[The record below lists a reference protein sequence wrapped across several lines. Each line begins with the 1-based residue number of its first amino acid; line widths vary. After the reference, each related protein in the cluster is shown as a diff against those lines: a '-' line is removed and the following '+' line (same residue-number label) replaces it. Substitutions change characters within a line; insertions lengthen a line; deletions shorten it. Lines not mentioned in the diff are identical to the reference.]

1 MSETILDIRDLKVSL
16 RDGKEIRRVVN
27 GISLSIAKKQ
37 TYGIVG
43 ESGSGK
49 SLTSLA
55 IMNLLADSL
64 FIEDGSIVL
73 DGKTDLTKLKKKEL
87 RKIRGSDISMIFQE
101 PMTALDPLF
110 PIEHQILEVLR
121 FHKAESKKAMRERAI
136 DMLKKVGISRA
147 EQIMKSYPHELSG
160 GMRQRV
166 MIAMALICNPKLLI
180 ADEPTTALDVTI
192 QAQILDLMNELSE
205 TYDTSILMITHDLG
219 VIAEMCERV
228 AVMYAGEI
236 VEETTVEELFARP
249 SHPYTEGLLKS
260 VQSLGDRSQ
269 ALYSIPGTVPAPSQ
283 HTGGC
288 RFASRCPHALPVCKD
303 APPLFPVGA
312 DHVSKCWLHAK
323 EEPVLKVNQL
333 KRYFPIKSGIFRR
346 TTGYVK
352 AVDDI
357 SFHVNEQETFSLV
370 GESGCGKSTTG
381 RTILRLLEPTDGEVV
396 YMGKNLLDYSKREFR
411 GVRRDLQMIFQDPY
425 SSLNPRMT
433 VRQLLL
439 EPVLTHQLA
448 GRKEAEKMVMEIA
461 EKVGLTREQID
472 RYPHEFSG
480 GQRQRI
486 SIARAL
492 IVKPK
497 VVILDEAVSALD
509 VSIQAQILNLLIE
522 LQKEF
527 QLTYV
532 FISHDLN
539 VVRHVSDRVGVMY
552 LGQMMETAATDEL
565 YENPLHPYTESLL
578 SAIPSHDP
586 AVKKNRIILKG
597 DVPDPSN
604 PPSGCPFHQR
614 CPKAHARCMAEKPVF
629 QEVLP
634 GHSVACHL
642 YDPA

>member
-1 MSETILDIRDLKVSL
+1 MIVSETILDIRDLKVSL

-27 GISLSIAKKQ
+27 GINLSIAKKQ

-73 DGKTDLTKLKKKEL
+73 DGKTDLTKLKKREL

-192 QAQILDLMNELSE
+192 QAQILELMNELSE
-205 TYDTSILMITHDLG
+205 TFDTSILMITHDLG

-288 RFASRCPHALPVCKD
+288 RFASRCPHAMAVCKD
-303 APPLFPVGA
+303 APPLFAVGT
-312 DHVSKCWLHAK
+312 DHVSKCWLYAK
-323 EEPVLKVNQL
+323 EEAVN
-333 KRYFPIKSGIFRR
+333 G
-346 TTGYVK
+346 
-352 AVDDI
+352 
-357 SFHVNEQETFSLV
+357 
-370 GESGCGKSTTG
+370 
-381 RTILRLLEPTDGEVV
+381 
-396 YMGKNLLDYSKREFR
+396 
-411 GVRRDLQMIFQDPY
+411 
-425 SSLNPRMT
+425 
-433 VRQLLL
+433 
-439 EPVLTHQLA
+439 
-448 GRKEAEKMVMEIA
+448 
-461 EKVGLTREQID
+461 
-472 RYPHEFSG
+472 
-480 GQRQRI
+480 
-486 SIARAL
+486 
-492 IVKPK
+492 
-497 VVILDEAVSALD
+497 
-509 VSIQAQILNLLIE
+509 
-522 LQKEF
+522 
-527 QLTYV
+527 
-532 FISHDLN
+532 
-539 VVRHVSDRVGVMY
+539 
-552 LGQMMETAATDEL
+552 
-565 YENPLHPYTESLL
+565 
-578 SAIPSHDP
+578 
-586 AVKKNRIILKG
+586 
-597 DVPDPSN
+597 
-604 PPSGCPFHQR
+604 
-614 CPKAHARCMAEKPVF
+614 
-629 QEVLP
+629 
-634 GHSVACHL
+634 
-642 YDPA
+642 